1 MVDIAFLIIS
11 ADIAVA
17 TNWRSIRVRY
27 GEIVPVELKVFQY
40 GTAKI
45 HCGSHSPVLVW
56 SFTRRNDS
64 DSITEVINNGRHNLG
79 LYSVTLNNLQLEDSG
94 MYSCYGRLTSRR
106 LFRAETSI
114 KVVDNISDG
123 EVIPNRIEISKG
135 TTVTLTCGSTKDVL
149 WISQNVL
156 IKAKKIHG
164 NRLVL
169 KNVKRKHSGRYI
181 CRGVDANNDI
191 FHSTAIV
198 IIDGFLVRHN
208 SSNFQSNS
216 FESYSSN
223 EDSDTS
229 LEDNGEHQGDRPS
242 VPEYESR
249 LSHSFHPPPPLVLN
263 HLQRMARL
271 RDNVHPRAIYPQSQS
286 PFNTDTFTSWANSD
300 SITPIEE
307 LQGAMTPPQALS
319 DSPDLVPMSSRYDRV
334 SRRSSVS
341 DTVQR

>member
-1 MVDIAFLIIS
+1 MVSFQLEIKIFLNLVDIIFLINS
-11 ADIAVA
+11 VVIAVA
-17 TNWRSIRVRY
+17 TNWRSIRVKY

-64 DSITEVINNGRHNLG
+64 DSIKEVINNRRHNLG

-106 LFRAETSI
+106 LFTAEMSI

-135 TTVTLTCGSTKDVL
+135 TTVTLTCGSIKDVL
-149 WISQNVL
+149 WISQNAL

-216 FESYSSN
+216 FESYFSN
-223 EDSDTS
+223 E
-229 LEDNGEHQGDRPS
+229 L
-242 VPEYESR
+242 VPEHESR
-249 LSHSFHPPPPLVLN
+249 LSHFLHPPPPLVLN
-263 HLQRMARL
+263 RLQRMARL
-271 RDNVHPRAIYPQSQS
+271 RENVHPRPIYPQSQS
-286 PFNTDTFTSWANSD
+286 PFNTDTFTSWSNSE

-307 LQGAMTPPQALS
+307 LQGTMTPPRALS
-319 DSPDLVPMSSRYDRV
+319 NSPDLLPRSSMYDRV
-334 SRRSSVS
+334 SRRSSAS